1 MDAAPRELALAY
13 LEIFCDGAELER
25 LRDLLA
31 PDLRFSGPF
40 VAFDSAAEYI
50 ESLLHNPP
58 QDCRAEILHVFEQ
71 ENRVNL
77 IYRFSRPGLSTLM
90 SQLFE
95 VRDGRI
101 ARITLIFDT
110 GPFRA

>member
-1 MDAAPRELALAY
+1 MEATPRELALAY
-13 LEIFCDGAELER
+13 LDIFCDGTELER
-25 LRDLLA
+25 LRDLFA

-40 VAFDSAAEYI
+40 VEFDSAGAYI

-58 QDCRAEILHVFEQ
+58 QDCRADILHVFEQ

-90 SQLFE
+90 SQVFE
-95 VRDGRI
+95 VRGGRI
-101 ARITLIFDT
+101 TRIILIFDT